1 MLRNTSFRA
10 LLPLLCLPWSL
21 ACPAG
26 LAATALPQDPA
37 PAPAA
42 PQAPAQEQPS
52 GPRPGAAG
60 IGDSF
65 LPDSGNGGYDVESYE
80 LWIEWRSVQEP
91 IQAKLAL
98 TARAL
103 EPLSAFNLDLYGLE
117 VGAVRVDGVSAEFQ
131 REGDELTLLPALP
144 LEAGEVFL
152 AEVEYGGL
160 PQGIADSSAPGGM
173 KIGWIPVESKNE
185 VYVASQPNGAK
196 GFMPCNDHPRD
207 KALWTIHLTVPEPL
221 MAVSNGTLANVA
233 DLGDTRRFT
242 WKPRDPMATYL
253 FTLAIGEFVE
263 QRLEGPGGL
272 PIVNYF
278 SPSTSEKSREA
289 FAKTPEILAALIDYA
304 GPYPFEIAGGI
315 LSSAGIP
322 GALECQ
328 TIPVYGRG
336 TGSESIIAHEL
347 AHQWFGNSVSVQ
359 DWSDIWLNEG
369 FAEYLAWLYE
379 ERSKGKEAYEQQAYR
394 AYAMLR
400 GMDDQDPP
408 ADLTVDEMFGLG
420 VYVRG
425 PLILDRLRAEIGD
438 ETFFKLLKGWA
449 SLKRNGNARL
459 AEFLA
464 YTNEVVGRDMEPL
477 LRPWLFDTKMPKVA
491 PWDERAE
498 KDRAEREARRAARRA
513 EREAKRKSGETPP
526 GDGETPPQDGSQAPQ
541 VPQDPESGQR

>member
-1 MLRNTSFRA
+1 MPGSPGA
-10 LLPLLCLPWSL
+10 
-21 ACPAG
+21 
-26 LAATALPQDPA
+26 A

-42 PQAPAQEQPS
+42 QEPA

-65 LPDSGNGGYDVESYE
+65 LPDSGNGGYDVETYE

-91 IQAKLAL
+91 IQAKVAL
-98 TARAL
+98 TARAS
-103 EPLSAFNLDLYGLE
+103 EPLSAFNLDLHELE
-117 VGAVRVDGVSAEFQ
+117 VTAVRVDGSAAEFR
-131 REGDELTLLPALP
+131 REGDELTIQPQLP
-144 LEAGEVFL
+144 LDAGEAFV
-152 AEVEYGGL
+152 AEIEYAGL
-160 PQGIADSSAPGGM
+160 PRGIADSSAPGGM

-196 GFMPCNDHPRD
+196 GFLPCNDHPRD

-221 MAVSNGTLANVA
+221 LGVSNGTLANVE
-233 DLGDTRRFT
+233 DLGDSRRFT

-253 FTLAIGEFVE
+253 LTIAIGEFVE

-278 SPSTSEKSREA
+278 APSSREESREA
-289 FAKTPEILAALIDYA
+289 FAKTPEILAALIDFA

-369 FAEYLAWLYE
+369 FAEYLAWLYD
-379 ERSKGKEAYEQQAYR
+379 ERSQGKEAYEKQAYR

-400 GMDDQDPP
+400 GMDDQQPP

-425 PLILDRLRAEIGD
+425 PLILDRLRAEVGD
-438 ETFFKLLKGWA
+438 ETFFMLLKGWA

-459 AEFLA
+459 PEFLA
-464 YTNEVVGRDMEPL
+464 YVNQVAGRDLELL
-477 LRPWLFDTKMPKVA
+477 LRPWLFETKMPAVA

-513 EREAKRKSGETPP
+513 EREAKRKSGDTPP
-526 GDGETPPQDGSQAPQ
+526 GDGDTPPKDGEQPPKDGDTPPQDGSQAPQ
-541 VPQDPESGQR
+541 APQGPESGLR